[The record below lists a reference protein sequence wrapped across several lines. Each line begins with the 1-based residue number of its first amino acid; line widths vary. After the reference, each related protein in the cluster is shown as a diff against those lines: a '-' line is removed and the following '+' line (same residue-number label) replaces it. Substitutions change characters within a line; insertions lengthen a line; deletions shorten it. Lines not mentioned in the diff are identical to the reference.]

1 MSYII
6 QNLKQFPVTFGT
18 LTLYLS
24 EYQLSGN
31 STLTETG
38 ASDGSAVLAG
48 YWLHGIRLK
57 LKGKLPPDISPEQ
70 AVYTLSQ
77 NLLAEQT
84 LTLGTLSFQNAR
96 LSGYTVSEQ
105 QDTPE
110 ILLLF
115 YCPKKPSVT
124 DTTEEETEE

>member
-24 EYQLSGN
+24 GYQLSGS
-31 STLTETG
+31 STLRETG

-48 YWLHGIRLK
+48 YWPQGIRLK
-57 LKGKLPPDISPEQ
+57 LKGKLPPDITPEQ
-70 AVYTLSQ
+70 AVYALSQ

-96 LSGYTVSEQ
+96 LCGYTVSDQ

-110 ILLLF
+110 LILLF
-115 YCPKKPSVT
+115 YCPKNPSVT
-124 DTTEEETEE
+124 DTTEEETEA

>member
-24 EYQLSGN
+24 GYQLSGS
-31 STLTETG
+31 STLKETG
-38 ASDGSAVLAG
+38 ASDGSSVLAG
-48 YWLHGIRLK
+48 YWPQGIRLK
-57 LKGKLPPDISPEQ
+57 LKGKLAPDVTPEQ
-70 AVYTLSQ
+70 TVYALSQ
-77 NLLAEQT
+77 NLLSQRT

-96 LSGYTVSEQ
+96 LCGYTVSDQ

-110 ILLLF
+110 LLLLF
-115 YCPKKPSVT
+115 YCPENPTLIQGGNSP
-124 DTTEEETEE
+124 